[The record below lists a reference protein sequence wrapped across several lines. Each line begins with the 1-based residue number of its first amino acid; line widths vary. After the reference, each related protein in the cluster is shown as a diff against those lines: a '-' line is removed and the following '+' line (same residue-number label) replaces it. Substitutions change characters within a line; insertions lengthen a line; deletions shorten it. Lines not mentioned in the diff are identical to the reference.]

1 MSVKLIH
8 RLMKTIKELDKNNS
22 SRLQKYLKI
31 HHDMKEFGMYIDQ
44 TERNYLIEAYL
55 NVGELDK
62 ARKIFDEIN
71 ELKAPL
77 GKRICPYC
85 PAFNMMI
92 QAYGKLTLTFEDNL
106 NEVTFL
112 YSLMHEKH
120 VMPNILTK
128 NILSG
133 IFQTCLNHGAIPW
146 FNELMDKEL
155 VDSGLTK
162 EVIAILLK
170 NQKLDEALQIFKKM
184 RTINLIP
191 NIYTYNA
198 LIHALGKQERVDEA
212 LNVIRDMELQQLER
226 DTVSYNVLIKIYSLL
241 KNYEKMH
248 QLVDDMLK
256 IGIAPDVRTFGQ
268 LINVYAKLGKVNS
281 ALALLHKMV
290 KLGIRPDRHI
300 YTSLIEL
307 FANVNDNDSMEK
319 VFHNM
324 ITDGIRPQEI
334 AYYMLTAGYCNADN
348 VYKAFRIC
356 RIMLEAGIEPTVR
369 IYNAL
374 ISLFAERGDSSSA
387 YLLFN
392 EMRTYG
398 LTPDVYTYN
407 SLIHANVKSGDLRKA
422 EDTLMHM
429 EFAGI
434 EPQTTTYNI
443 LLHAY
448 VERKDMDRARE
459 IYNEMLESLIHPDN
473 YTFCCLID
481 GFRAEGDLETAISL
495 FNHMEHN
502 YSLNPDA
509 HIYTVLIHG
518 HLQKGDFV
526 SAKKFYETMV
536 LRGIKPTY
544 VTFAVLIDGHARH
557 GDLEFARKLVSKLV
571 SQPSLALGD
580 QETQE
585 DFFQEKATIP
595 AQVFTPLMDAYSKQ
609 GNVDAARAIF
619 EEMIKLNIPR
629 NEHAYTILMDA
640 YRRVHNH
647 EAVWQIWNSL
657 RKDTLS
663 ETLSLSEWFE
673 SHVSRSI
680 PKDSLRPS
688 PSETLMETMETIKTP
703 SLKPFS
709 TSLLTTFNVP
719 YSSTTIAKLP
729 CHAVSIMIDAL
740 TVEKRFDIIQQE
752 WDQLVK
758 ERFEFDSH
766 NWNHYVQSLITF
778 GKIKD
783 ACHIIDKYLISGW
796 YQQMEIWRRFDRLR
810 SPQDVREQKRL
821 LSLIDKFP
829 HQKTLLMLAEAFEEM
844 KEKNWLVA
852 RQTQSAA
859 SLLLDEM
866 EGEFP
871 DVMLAAKEM
880 ARSVKWQRKR
890 DESKYTNKGYW

>member
-1 MSVKLIH
+1 
-8 RLMKTIKELDKNNS
+8 MKTIKELDKNHS

-31 HHDMKEFGMYIDQ
+31 HQDMKEFGMYIDQ

-55 NVGELDK
+55 DIGELDK

-77 GKRICPYC
+77 GKRICPYR
-85 PAFNMMI
+85 PAFNMMM
-92 QAYGKLTLTFEDNL
+92 QAYGKCISTTIESNL
-106 NEVTFL
+106 KQVTFL
-112 YSLMHEKH
+112 YSLMHEKQ
-120 VMPNILTK
+120 VMPDIFTK
-128 NILSG
+128 NILAE
-133 IFQTCLNHGAIPW
+133 IFQTHLSYGAIPW
-146 FNELMDKEL
+146 YNELMDKKL

-170 NQKLDEALQIFKKM
+170 NQKLDEAFRIFKKM
-184 RTINLIP
+184 RSINLIP

-198 LIHALGKQERVDEA
+198 LIHVLGKQERIDEA
-212 LNVIRDMELQQLER
+212 LDVIQDMESQQLDR
-226 DTVSYNVLIKIYSLL
+226 DTVSYNVSIKIYSIS
-241 KNYEKMH
+241 KKYEKIQ
-248 QLVDDMLK
+248 QLVDEMLK
-256 IGIAPDVRTFGQ
+256 VGITPDVRTFGE
-268 LINVYAKLGKVNS
+268 LISVYAKLGKANS
-281 ALALLHKMV
+281 ALALLHKMIN
-290 KLGIRPDRHI
+290 LGIRPNSHI

-307 FANVNDNDSMEK
+307 FANINDTESMEK
-319 VFHNM
+319 VFHSM
-324 ITDGIRPQEI
+324 VTDGIKPQEI
-334 AYYMLTAGYCNADN
+334 TYYMLTAGYCNADN

-374 ISLFAERGDSSSA
+374 ISLFAERGDPSSA

-392 EMRTYG
+392 EMRSYG
-398 LTPDVYTYN
+398 MTPDVYTYN

-422 EDTLMHM
+422 EDTFMHM

-434 EPQTTTYNI
+434 KPQTATYNI

-448 VERKDMDRARE
+448 VERKDIERARE
-459 IYNEMLESLIHPDN
+459 IYNEMLESSIHPDN

-495 FNHMEHN
+495 FKHMEYN

-518 HLQKGDFV
+518 HLQKGDFL
-526 SAKKFYETMV
+526 SAKNLYETMI
-536 LRGIKPTY
+536 LRNIKPTY

-557 GDLEFARKLVSKLV
+557 GDLEFARKLVSKLI
-571 SQPSLALGD
+571 SQPSLAFGD
-580 QETQE
+580 EQREGE
-585 DFFQEKATIP
+585 FWQEKATIP
-595 AQVFTPLMDAYSKQ
+595 AQVFTPLMDAYAKQ

-619 EEMIKLNIPR
+619 EEMVKLNIPR
-629 NEHAYTILMDA
+629 NAHAYTILMDA

-647 EAVWQIWNSL
+647 EAVWQIWSSL

-680 PKDSLRPS
+680 PMDSLRPS
-688 PSETLMETMETIKTP
+688 PSETLETMKTS
-703 SLKPFS
+703 SLSKSPFS
-709 TSLLTTFNVP
+709 TSLLATFDVS
-719 YSSTTIAKLP
+719 YSSTTKSKPP

-740 TVEKRFDIIQQE
+740 TAEKQYDIVQQE
-752 WDQLVK
+752 WEQLVE
-758 ERFEFDSH
+758 ERFDFDSH
-766 NWNHYVQSLITF
+766 NWNHYVQSLIAS

-783 ACHIIDKYLISGW
+783 ACYIIDKYLMSGW
-796 YQQMEIWRRFDRLR
+796 YQQMEIWKRFEQLR
-810 SPQDVREQKRL
+810 SPQDFREQKRL
-821 LSLIDKFP
+821 LSLVDKFP
-829 HQKTLLMLAEAFEEM
+829 HQKTLLMLAEACEEM
-844 KEKNWLVA
+844 KKKNWLVA

-859 SLLLDEM
+859 MLLLDEM

-871 DVMLAAKEM
+871 DVMMAAKDM
-880 ARSVKWQRKR
+880 ARSIKWQRRR
-890 DESKYTNKGYW
+890 DEFKYTNRGYW